1 MVDHIDISRTLRYS
15 FTISDMDWY
24 LLAYSGVETD
34 YSIAMSHIIFWLCMI
49 ACVLCAGCGP
59 FLHDRLTC
67 YGFAREAGLLRFL

>member
-1 MVDHIDISRTLRYS
+1 MVYHIDISRTLRYS

-49 ACVLCAGCGP
+49 VGTGTPLQDLVSAQTRV
-59 FLHDRLTC
+59 
-67 YGFAREAGLLRFL
+67 Y